1 MDPTYNESEQIQ
13 SSQPPIPSQPPAKAK
28 VFFLGLGATLLL
40 VAFLLGGYFVFTS
53 KNHSSNVKTQ
63 QSKPTISQ
71 TSVMPQTTSDIVY
84 VEYHAGSVS
93 GFDQSR
99 NPEALKNDFSDIY
112 SLNPDTHTSSLLFS
126 DKNEQFHLP
135 IPDASTW
142 MVTKVDTNT
151 LVYNAENRKFIPFGD
166 NEGVMKVNIQTKKA
180 TRDASLQNI
189 SYLSSSRNGTL
200 LTYSTGRDRTKIDG
214 PLEDI
219 RLMNTQTHVVKQLVD
234 IAKLEKESG
243 PQISALAFSPN
254 GKSIATVTLN
264 GGPGD
269 SWGELLI
276 VDTETGE
283 VHSLIQKKDHVMIG
297 NNPFWAS
304 DTELTF
310 FASDTSPNAE
320 WNYSLYSIQ
329 QDGSNLKKIYSFAL
343 DKKDDRAYDYM
354 LDKTGE
360 NVFYIGSY
368 VINKN
373 DEYSKQITQ
382 LEIRKVHLQ
391 THSDDMLK
399 TIQSIPGS
407 FVSLRLVN

>member
-1 MDPTYNESEQIQ
+1 MDPTPTESEPIQ
-13 SSQPPIPSQPPAKAK
+13 SSQSPISPQPLAKAK
-28 VFFLGLGATLLL
+28 ILFLGLGATLLL
-40 VAFLLGGYFVFTS
+40 VAFLLGGYFVFGA
-53 KNHSSNVKTQ
+53 KNHPTNVKKQ
-63 QSKPTISQ
+63 QSEPTISQ
-71 TSVMPQTTSDIVY
+71 ASVMSQATSDIVY

-93 GFDQSR
+93 GFDQSQ

-151 LVYNAENRKFIPFGD
+151 LVYNGENRKFIPFGD
-166 NEGVMKVNIQTKKA
+166 NEGVIKVNILTKKA
-180 TRDASLQNI
+180 TREASLQNI
-189 SYLSSSRNGTL
+189 SYLSSARNGTL

-219 RLMNTQTHVVKQLVD
+219 RLMNTQTNTVKQLVD
-234 IAKLEKESG
+234 ITKLENESG
-243 PQISALAFSPN
+243 PLISALSFSPN
-254 GKSIATVTLN
+254 GKKIAVVTQN

-276 VDTETGE
+276 VDTETGK
-283 VHSLIQKKDHVMIG
+283 VQLLIQKKDHLMTG

-310 FASDTSPNAE
+310 FASDMSPNAD

-368 VINKN
+368 VTNKN
-373 DEYSKQITQ
+373 EAYPNQITQ

-391 THSDDMLK
+391 THSVDTLK